1 MVWLLNGFVLTV
13 DGERELVKYERVGG
27 LIAALHACL
36 LLKPALLSAPE
47 ITYLRRALDMSQADL
62 AQVLGTSDQTL
73 SLWERGSHPMARA
86 SDALLRKLCVERKA
100 FAAKIPAG
108 LTRVQALSRLAL
120 GTGQFMYEGKL
131 VDDQWSFEARPLHQ
145 ATHAAKASIALTT
158 KSARG
163 AGSARPG

>member
-13 DGERELVKYERVGG
+13 DGDRELVKYERLGG

-62 AQVLGTSDQTL
+62 AQVLGTTDQTL

-86 SDALLRKLCVERKA
+86 SDTLLRKLCIESKA
-100 FAAKIPAG
+100 FAAKMPA
-108 LTRVQALSRLAL
+108 LQTRVQPLSRLAQ
-120 GTGQFMYEGKL
+120 GVGQFMYEGRL
-131 VDDQWSFEARPLHQ
+131 VADQWSFEARPLHQ
-145 ATHAAKASIALTT
+145 ATHSAKTSLALPTA
-158 KSARG
+158 SARG
-163 AGSARPG
+163 ARPG